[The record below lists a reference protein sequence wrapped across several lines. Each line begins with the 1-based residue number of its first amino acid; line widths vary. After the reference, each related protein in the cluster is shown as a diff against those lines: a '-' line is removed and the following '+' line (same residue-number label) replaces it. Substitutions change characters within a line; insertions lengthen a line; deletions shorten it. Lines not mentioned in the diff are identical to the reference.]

1 MKKLLFVLFV
11 SLLALNVNAQHHI
24 LGKWKTIDDKT
35 GKPRSIV
42 EIYEVENK
50 LYGKV
55 IEIIDPSKKNVK
67 CEKCEGTDKHKPI
80 VGLVIIRG
88 LKKEGDEYS
97 NGKIL
102 DPESGSF
109 YKCVIKPEGK
119 DKLNVRGYMGISL
132 IGRSQIWHR
141 IK

>member
-1 MKKLLFVLFV
+1 MKKILFLVAFVLLTISV
-11 SLLALNVNAQHHI
+11 QAQSVI
-24 LGKWKTIDDKT
+24 GKWKTIDDKT

-42 EIYEVENK
+42 EIYEVDHK

-55 IEIIDPSKKNVK
+55 IEILDPTRKNVK
-67 CEKCEGTDKHKPI
+67 CDKCEGADKHKPI

-88 LKKEGDEYS
+88 LKKDGDEFN

-109 YKCVIKPEGK
+109 YKCVMKLDGK

-132 IGRSQIWHR
+132 IGRTQTWHR